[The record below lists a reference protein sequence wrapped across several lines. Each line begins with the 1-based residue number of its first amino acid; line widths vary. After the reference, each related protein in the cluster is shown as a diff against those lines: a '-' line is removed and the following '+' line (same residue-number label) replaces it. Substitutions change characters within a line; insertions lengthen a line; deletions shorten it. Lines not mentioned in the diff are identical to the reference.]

1 MNIGLPLIGAV
12 ATIGGLVVLGIGWMA
27 ARSRSRRVV
36 TGMQG
41 MLGEKAEVFRGF
53 EGKGVVRYGGEL
65 WNARSSQPLQAG
77 QAVRI
82 AKVEGLTVWVEPL

>member
-1 MNIGLPLIGAV
+1 
-12 ATIGGLVVLGIGWMA
+12 MA
-27 ARSRSRRVV
+27 ARSRGHRVV

-41 MLGEKAEVFRGF
+41 MLGEKAEVVGGWF

-65 WNARSSQPLQAG
+65 WNARSGLPLQAG

-82 AKVEGLTVWVEPL
+82 AKVEGLTVWVEPI